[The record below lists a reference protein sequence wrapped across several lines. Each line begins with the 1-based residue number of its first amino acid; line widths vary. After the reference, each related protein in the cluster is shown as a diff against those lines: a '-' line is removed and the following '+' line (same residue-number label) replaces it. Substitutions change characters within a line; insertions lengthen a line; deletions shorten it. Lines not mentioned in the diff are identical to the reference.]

1 MMNDFK
7 IGVIADSF
15 RVGIDES
22 IKKAASIGAQ
32 GLQLYATSG
41 EMSPENLS
49 PGRKREILDMIESYG
64 MVISAICGDMGGH
77 GFEIASHNIIR
88 IEKSKRIME
97 LAKEFKSNI
106 VTTHIGVVPSDE
118 NHPRWTILAEACETL
133 GKFAQD
139 MGSYFAIETGPE
151 KAVVLKKFLD
161 TLSSK
166 GLAVNYDPANLVMVT
181 GDDPVE
187 GIRVLKNYIVHTHAK
202 DGIMIKQTDPEIIY
216 NYFAEGGI
224 EDINL
229 KDYFLETPLGEGRVD
244 FISYLKALG
253 ETCFNGFLTI
263 EREVGISPEAD
274 IKLAVNFLKRLIEK

>member
-1 MMNDFK
+1 MINDFK

-22 IKKAASIGAQ
+22 VKKAASIGAQ

-41 EMSPENLS
+41 EMSPESLS
-49 PGRKREILDMIESYG
+49 ARRKREILDRIESNG
-64 MVISAICGDMGGH
+64 MVVSAICGDMGGH
-77 GFEIASHNIIR
+77 GFEIVSDNIIR

-97 LAKEFKSNI
+97 LAKELKSNI
-106 VTTHIGVVPSDE
+106 VTTHIGVIPSDE
-118 NHPRWTILAEACETL
+118 NHPRWEVLAEACEAL
-133 GKFAQD
+133 GTFAQG

-161 TLSSK
+161 AIGSK

-187 GIRVLKNYIVHTHAK
+187 GVRALKDYIVHTHAK

-244 FISYLKALG
+244 FTNYLNVLG
-253 ETCFNGFLTI
+253 EIGFNGFLTI
-263 EREVGISPEAD
+263 EREVGSSPEAD
-274 IKLAVNFLKRLIEK
+274 ITLAVSFLKRLIAK

>member
-1 MMNDFK
+1 MMNNFK

-22 IKKAASIGAQ
+22 IKKAAGIGAQ

-41 EMSPENLS
+41 EMAPETLS
-49 PGRKREILDMIESYG
+49 PQRKREILDMIESNG
-64 MVISAICGDMGGH
+64 MVVSAICGDMGGH
-77 GFEIASHNIIR
+77 GFEITADNPIR
-88 IEKSKRIME
+88 IDKSKRIME
-97 LAKEFKSNI
+97 LAKDLKSNI
-106 VTTHIGVVPSDE
+106 VTTHIGVIPGDE
-118 NHPRWTILAEACETL
+118 NHPRWITLAEACAAL
-133 GKFAQD
+133 GKFAQE

-151 KAVVLKKFLD
+151 KAAVLKKFLD
-161 TLSSK
+161 TLGSK

-187 GIRVLKNYIVHTHAK
+187 GVRVLKDYIVHTHAK

-244 FISYLKALG
+244 FESYLAVLSEAG
-253 ETCFNGFLTI
+253 FNGFLTI
-263 EREVGISPEAD
+263 EREVGLSPEAD
-274 IKLAVNFLKRLIEK
+274 IKLAVGFLKRLIEE